1 MLNILENLW
10 KKISNILKEDFLLI
24 LGITIF
30 NYLPYGIERYFY
42 GRYIKV
48 SFYKKILKFSFSFL
62 DFFMLILGIALILT
76 FCNKKIK
83 NIVLK
88 ILFYIA
94 FPIFIIELFLLK
106 TFRTKINSSVMQ
118 ILLETNKNEAFEF
131 IETYFGIKQC
141 LIFIFAIFFIIIF
154 IKFSYKK
161 IDIFNRIFK
170 YKILKIIF
178 IIYPIIKIFGI
189 TSDLEIFDL
198 ERIYSSTKLSMQ
210 SIKNY
215 QNITSNLNKNQVKI
229 LQNNSQIKNIVFII
243 GESTARNHMSLYGYK
258 QETNPLLKKIEKE
271 GDLYK
276 FIDVISPHSTTIL
289 SLEKALTFYNYESSK
304 EWYTNNNIVDI
315 MKKSGYK
322 TYWFSNQEAFGAF
335 GNVGNVAAT
344 IGNRSDITIFNSLL
358 DYADNYDEQI
368 VDIGQKELEKTSNNK
383 NFIVYHILGAHN
395 TYKNRYPKS
404 FDKFETK
411 IHKIGE
417 YDNAI
422 LYNDYVI
429 NKIISNFK
437 DKEAI
442 IIYMPDHGEEVYDF
456 RDFVG
461 HSNDNVSRYMVEI
474 PFLIYASG
482 KFKEKYPEIVK
493 RIEKSLN
500 NPYMTDDLI
509 HTILDIA
516 DIKTPEFDETRSIIN
531 EKFNAERKRIYT
543 GKDYDEY
550 WKNRD

>member
-1 MLNILENLW
+1 
-10 KKISNILKEDFLLI
+10 
-24 LGITIF
+24 
-30 NYLPYGIERYFY
+30 
-42 GRYIKV
+42 
-48 SFYKKILKFSFSFL
+48 
-62 DFFMLILGIALILT
+62 MLILGIALILS
-76 FCNKKIK
+76 FSNKKIK
-83 NIVLK
+83 EAALK
-88 ILFYIA
+88 ILFYIT
-94 FPIFIIELFLLK
+94 FPIFVIELFLLK
-106 TFRTKINSSVMQ
+106 IFRTKINSSVMQ

-131 IETYFGIKQC
+131 IETYFSIKQG
-141 LIFIFAIFFIIIF
+141 LIFIFGLFFIIILLKF
-154 IKFSYKK
+154 IYKK
-161 IDIFNRIFK
+161 IDIFDTIFR

-178 IIYPIIKIFGI
+178 IIYPVIKIFDI
-189 TSDLEIFDL
+189 TSDLEIFNL
-198 ERIYSSTKLSMQ
+198 ERIYSSTKLSVQ

-229 LQNNSQIKNIVFII
+229 LQNNSQIENIVFVI
-243 GESTARNHMSLYGYK
+243 GESTTRNHMSLYGYEK
-258 QETNPLLKKIEKE
+258 ETNPLLKNLEKE
-271 GDLYK
+271 RKLYK
-276 FIDVISPHSTTIL
+276 FVDVISPHSTTIL
-289 SLEKALTFYNYESSK
+289 SLEKVLTFYNYESSNK
-304 EWYTNNNIVDI
+304 WYENNNIVDI
-315 MKKSGYK
+315 MKEAGYK

-344 IGNRSDITIFNSLL
+344 IGNRSNVTIFNSLI

-368 VDIGQKELEKTSNNK
+368 VKIAQEELKKSEDNK
-383 NFIVYHILGAHN
+383 NFIVYPILGAHN
-395 TYKNRYPKS
+395 TYKNRYPKE
-404 FDKFETK
+404 FDKFKTE
-411 IHKIGE
+411 IRKIGE

-429 NKIISNFK
+429 NKIISDFE

-474 PFLIYASG
+474 PFLIYISD

-493 RIEKSLN
+493 KIEKSLN

-516 DIKTPEFDETRSIIN
+516 GIKTPEFDETRSVIN
-531 EKFNAERKRIYT
+531 EQFNANRKRVYT

-550 WKNRD
+550 WKNRN